1 MTAMATAR
9 TIGRLAG
16 RSMSDVSVSRII
28 NDLRM
33 WSMGMI
39 MLSARNGYG
48 QTPWGFPIVFDAF
61 EPLMPE
67 HSR

>member
-1 MTAMATAR
+1 
-9 TIGRLAG
+9 
-16 RSMSDVSVSRII
+16 MSDVSVSRII

-48 QTPWGFPIVFDAF
+48 QTPRGFPIVFDAF

-67 HSR
+67 HRVNGIDHNFVS